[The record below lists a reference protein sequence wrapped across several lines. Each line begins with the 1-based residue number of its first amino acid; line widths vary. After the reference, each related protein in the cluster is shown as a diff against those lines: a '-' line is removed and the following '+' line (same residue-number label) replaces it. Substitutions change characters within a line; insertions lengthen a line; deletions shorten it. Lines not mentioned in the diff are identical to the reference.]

1 VGDNIRLRGFSAAG
15 DIYLDGVRIAQYRDT
30 FNYDR
35 VEVLRGAASMLC
47 PRLHRRRGQPGQ
59 QTATPDHRA

>member
-35 VEVLRGAASMLC
+35 VEVLRGCGVHVVAAVPPAAWST
-47 PRLHRRRGQPGQ
+47 RSANSH
-59 QTATPDHRA
+59 A